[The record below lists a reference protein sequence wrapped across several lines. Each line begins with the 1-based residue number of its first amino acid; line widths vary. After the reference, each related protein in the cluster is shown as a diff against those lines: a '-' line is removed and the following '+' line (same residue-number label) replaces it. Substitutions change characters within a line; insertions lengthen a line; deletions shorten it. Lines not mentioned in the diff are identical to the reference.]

1 MENGQSSR
9 HRKRMSAEDQLTFN
23 RWLKA
28 NTIVGLIFAAGLV
41 AMAVAGSN
49 SVGRLDAAIA
59 DPTKVSDAGD
69 SDQRR
74 RQFNVLPRHELAIGD
89 NSFDTRSRGAER

>member
-1 MENGQSSR
+1 MENGQSFR
-9 HRKRMSAEDQLTFN
+9 HRKTTCAEDQLTFN

-28 NTIVGLIFAAGLV
+28 NAVVGLILAAGLV

-49 SVGRLDAAIA
+49 SAERRDAAVA
-59 DPTKVSDAGD
+59 DRTKASDVLE

-74 RQFNVLPRHELAIGD
+74 RRIDVLPRHEHAIGD
-89 NSFDTRSRGAER
+89 NPF